1 MIRCLGPRVVRL
13 NSLSLMANVRRL
25 VVPLV
30 GRRCPSIAL
39 RPPDERAGA
48 RTRIPNMRRRD
59 ALTAIL
65 SLGAAVSLGACEKKS
80 ERTERTWRIG
90 LLLAG
95 FTEAAVASHRRVIVE
110 HLDRHGFVEGRNLR
124 FEVRR
129 GGFSR
134 TEDAD
139 VIRALIAWQPEVILV
154 ETGPL
159 ASRTRE
165 ATGTIP
171 IVFIGVA
178 DPIGIGLIKDFA
190 RPGGN
195 ATGVHFSQLE
205 MGAKRLELLRNLL
218 PGARQVMVVRYLGS
232 SEFDALPQLR
242 GAASG
247 LGLEIV
253 EVMAD
258 AMTGFPTPSMSSVHR
273 KPDAIY
279 SVDPWMT
286 YGMEHVV
293 DQIIRFGNEQ
303 RIPSL
308 FWEAEAAERGATLA
322 YGVNMIRE
330 IGRAADQLA
339 RVLKGAKPSELPVDT
354 STEYELVVNKK
365 AAAAL
370 GIAIPSSILTRANRV
385 IE

>member
-1 MIRCLGPRVVRL
+1 LCLGGAPLPFGR
-13 NSLSLMANVRRL
+13 NCATSLMLPSAWIGLL
-25 VVPLV
+25 V
-30 GRRCPSIAL
+30 S
-39 RPPDERAGA
+39 AGA

-65 SLGAAVSLGACEKKS
+65 SLGATVSLAACEKKT
-80 ERTERTWRIG
+80 ERTERTWRVG

-95 FTEAAVASHRRVIVE
+95 LSEAAVASHRRVIVE
-110 HLDRHGFVEGRNLR
+110 HLERHDFVEGRNLR
-124 FEVRR
+124 LEVRR
-129 GGFSR
+129 GGYSP

-139 VIRALIAWQPEVILV
+139 AIRALIALQPDVIFV
-154 ETGPL
+154 ETSPY
-159 ASRTRE
+159 ASRTHE

-178 DPIGIGLIKDFA
+178 DPIGTGLIKDFA

-205 MGAKRLELLRNLL
+205 MGAKRLELLRDLL
-218 PGARQVMVVRYLGS
+218 PDARRVMVARYLGS
-232 SEFDALPQLR
+232 REFDALPQLR

-253 EVMAD
+253 EVMVD
-258 AMTGFPTPSMSSVHR
+258 ATSGFPTPPTSVYG

-279 SVDPWMT
+279 SGDPWMT
-286 YGMEHVV
+286 YGVEHVV
-293 DQIIRFGNEQ
+293 DQIIRFGAEQ

-308 FWEAEAAERGATLA
+308 FWEAEATERGATLA
-322 YGVNMIRE
+322 YGVNMTRE
-330 IGRAADQLA
+330 LGRATDQLA